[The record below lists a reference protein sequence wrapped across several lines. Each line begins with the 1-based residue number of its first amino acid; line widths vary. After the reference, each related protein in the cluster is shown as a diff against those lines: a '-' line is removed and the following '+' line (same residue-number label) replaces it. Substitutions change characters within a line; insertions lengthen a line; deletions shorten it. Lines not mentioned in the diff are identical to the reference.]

1 MLTNRNYF
9 FLKNILLSFHIIY
22 TLVHFLTMS
31 FANKLDN
38 FYALF
43 LITSFIIIQTTKF
56 QKLRIIKIIK
66 INLFFIFFI
75 IFFFEFLLLSGII
88 KNKKI
93 IPIQIGKIVGG
104 WWSGV
109 REDGLRSDI
118 VVENINISPFFK
130 FKSNKNILTVHD
142 RGDDFEYSWITDNY
156 GFKNYNLT
164 DLNYQFSYIA
174 LGDSFTEGMG
184 VTIDDTWTNIL
195 GNIANEKIYNA
206 GVQGYSPTQFSGTLN
221 LLKDKIS
228 FEGVIIGH
236 LPKIYIREKN
246 FINFPIKA
254 TGGIESI
261 RENSLKNIEQL
272 AMPQLFKALR
282 SEYKGYKKIKILD
295 EKYLELYLS
304 EIPSSENI
312 DKKDELENN
321 LYWKNL
327 IKSYKEIIN
336 YCIIN
341 NKKILLVAFP
351 YRYEVYFPV
360 DILNLNSVLET
371 QYYIELNLLKKELSM
386 YNIEFIDTFPALT
399 SYMKN
404 LKNKKELPYFLY
416 DGHFSKYGNKI
427 IAETILP
434 FLN

>member
-1 MLTNRNYF
+1 
-9 FLKNILLSFHIIY
+9 
-22 TLVHFLTMS
+22 MS

-75 IFFFEFLLLSGII
+75 IFFFEFLILS
-88 KNKKI
+88 KKKKKKKI
-93 IPIQIGKIVGG
+93 IPIQIGKIVGGG

-142 RGDDFEYSWITDNY
+142 RGDDFKYSWITDNY

-206 GVQGYSPTQFSGTLN
+206 GVQGYAPTQFSGTLN

-236 LPKIYIREKN
+236 LPKIYNREKN

-282 SEYKGYKKIKILD
+282 REYKGYKKIKILD

-351 YRYEVYFPV
+351 HRYEVYFPV